1 MEGVEAPRR
10 SDYQGNAREF
20 VGYEATADGALL
32 RFLVM
37 VAPVAVVT
45 LVCFARAV
53 GRESS
58 GD

>member
-1 MEGVEAPRR
+1 MT
-10 SDYQGNAREF
+10 GNAREF
-20 VGYEATADGALL
+20 VGYNATADGALL

-53 GRESS
+53 VREGS